1 VPFPGTLNP
10 RSLPARRNG
19 RRRTRRGLT
28 LLEVLLSLAILAVA
42 LGAIAQLTANGV
54 RGSVRSRLQMQAVAR
69 CQSKLAEIVTGAE
82 PLRPVDRRCF
92 EDDRRW
98 TWSLTIA
105 PQTTSG
111 LLLLQV
117 SVGRVTDS
125 RVAEISYSL
134 NRLVRPPDD
143 QRS

>member
-1 VPFPGTLNP
+1 MPLPGELNP
-10 RSLPARRNG
+10 RSLTS
-19 RRRTRRGLT
+19 RRRGQRGRRRGLT

-54 RGSVRSRLQMQAVAR
+54 RGGVRSRLQMQAVAR

-82 PLRPVDRRCF
+82 PLRPVERLCF

-105 PQTTSG
+105 PQTPSG

-117 SVGRVTDS
+117 SVDRVTGS
-125 RVAEISYSL
+125 RVAEVSYTL
-134 NRLVRPPDD
+134 NRLVRPPNDK
-143 QRS
+143 RT